1 MYTRGGKSTV
11 EKPTLV
17 NKPKIYKGR
26 LGEVR
31 EARGGKSTKPLENWK
46 NVNCIHL
53 CEYDVFCTLNNC
65 ILRYY
70 VPIYEFYRHLWPK
83 RWTTRIHSLLPL
95 VCWRLRDVENLIR
108 LPSTE
113 VWLLELILY
122 VIWILTSNP
131 SSIYYYTSYF

>member
-1 MYTRGGKSTV
+1 M
-11 EKPTLV
+11 
-17 NKPKIYKGR
+17 
-26 LGEVR
+26 
-31 EARGGKSTKPLENWK
+31 
-46 NVNCIHL
+46 
-53 CEYDVFCTLNNC
+53 CEYDVFCTLNNY
-65 ILRYY
+65 IIRY

-122 VIWILTSNP
+122 VIWISTSNP
-131 SSIYYYTSYF
+131 SSIYYYILHIFKVHYQNFLSENIFIWLFCNKILQISYFLNYYLYSLKFQAHLIRSHNC